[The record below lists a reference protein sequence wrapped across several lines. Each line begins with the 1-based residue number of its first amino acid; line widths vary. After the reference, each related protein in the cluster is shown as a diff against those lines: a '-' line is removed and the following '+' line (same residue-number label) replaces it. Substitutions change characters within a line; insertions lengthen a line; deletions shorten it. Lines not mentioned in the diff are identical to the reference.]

1 MGGWEG
7 ARTGFLLLL
16 DIHCVMSHTGTPPC
30 KTIAHFRPLSF
41 KQHPRTSYTVFSPAP
56 ALTALLSTLTPP
68 PPLPPPPAQHG
79 LRLDKER
86 QRTGCR
92 IQSLQADL
100 RAMRDQQEAL
110 RQQLADKV
118 AAHGRA
124 ASERNKE
131 LAALRRAGEGG
142 GSMQGL
148 GWGGGVG

>member
-1 MGGWEG
+1 MHG
-7 ARTGFLLLL
+7 LLT
-16 DIHCVMSHTGTPPC
+16 HHM
-30 KTIAHFRPLSF
+30 
-41 KQHPRTSYTVFSPAP
+41 PAP
-56 ALTALLSTLTPP
+56 SPQTT
-68 PPLPPPPAQHG
+68 QHG

-100 RAMRDQQEAL
+100 RSMRDQQEAL

-131 LAALRRAGEGG
+131 LAALRRAGEGAGQAAG
-142 GSMQGL
+142 GA
-148 GWGGGVG
+148 GGQVALADTGTVTCF

>member
-1 MGGWEG
+1 
-7 ARTGFLLLL
+7 
-16 DIHCVMSHTGTPPC
+16 
-30 KTIAHFRPLSF
+30 
-41 KQHPRTSYTVFSPAP
+41 
-56 ALTALLSTLTPP
+56 
-68 PPLPPPPAQHG
+68 
-79 LRLDKER
+79 
-86 QRTGCR
+86 
-92 IQSLQADL
+92 
-100 RAMRDQQEAL
+100 MRDQQEAL